1 MSSLKTEESKQR
13 KAKKKMLDPVITI
26 LDFTTAAIPYA
37 TAECHGIDP
46 RRPGLVNRVIKEKS
60 HYAVL
65 RHGFASV
72 RISKISRSCG
82 RQLLRKAH
90 ADYLEKSQRYCDIR
104 AAAFIVPKAIEVLS
118 HHPENSEHE
127 KLHDKV
133 MAHLADTRKIYS
145 ELRDIGIL
153 KEDARDIMPE
163 MTETSMVMSGNMQ
176 MWWDFFTLRIDAKA
190 QKHIRMIAIAI
201 LYAFAKLNDIFK
213 LHPKYE
219 ESVCSPKVDCGI
231 ITNE

>member
-1 MSSLKTEESKQR
+1 MTIE
-13 KAKKKMLDPVITI
+13 PVITI

-46 RRPGLVNRVIKEKS
+46 KRPGLVNRVIKDKM
-60 HYAVL
+60 HYAIL

-72 RISKISRSCG
+72 RISKISRACG

-104 AAAFIVPKAIEVLS
+104 DAAFVVPKAIEILS
-118 HHPENSEHE
+118 GHPADSAHE

-133 MAHLADTRKIYS
+133 MAHLAETRKLYA
-145 ELRDIGIL
+145 ELREIGVL

-163 MTETSMVMSGNMQ
+163 MTETSIVMSGNMQ
-176 MWWDFFTLRIDAKA
+176 MWWDFFTLRIDGKA
-190 QKHIRMIAIAI
+190 QKQIRMIAVAI
-201 LYAFAKLNDIFK
+201 LYAFARLNNIFK

-219 ESVCSPKVDCGI
+219 ECVCSPKIACEFTSSECDKTPDTGR
-231 ITNE
+231 